1 MADWIQSCL
10 KNSHASYTKTPVA
23 CKEIESNKTA
33 RSMADHA
40 ALTSVRLASAEVGV
54 AGFGRGGMQ
63 KHLILDD
70 VLKTVLVDFHVRYS
84 GQE

>member
-1 MADWIQSCL
+1 
-10 KNSHASYTKTPVA
+10 
-23 CKEIESNKTA
+23 
-33 RSMADHA
+33 MADHA